1 MSRLSSPCIICLLQ
15 LLDQLRR
22 TGEIMR
28 SKVRTPLQL
37 LLVSP
42 INKIRFTS
50 CVETAVYVS
59 PSISDHE
66 AFCKVNL
73 ELFGRLGQHAGLRFS
88 TVTGIAAGRACVEA
102 GHNAVVRRLLH
113 ARSVVGP
120 HHGWVLKP
128 LTIDRVITCFH
139 EEKP

>member
-28 SKVRTPLQL
+28 SKIRIPLQL
-37 LLVSP
+37 LLVAP
-42 INKIRFTS
+42 INKNRFTS

-66 AFCKVNL
+66 TFCKVNL
-73 ELFGRLGQHAGLRFS
+73 ELFGRLEQHAGPGFPTVAGISVNGS
-88 TVTGIAAGRACVEA
+88 TVI
-102 GHNAVVRRLLH
+102 
-113 ARSVVGP
+113 
-120 HHGWVLKP
+120 
-128 LTIDRVITCFH
+128 
-139 EEKP
+139 

>member
-28 SKVRTPLQL
+28 SKIRIPLQL
-37 LLVSP
+37 LLVAP
-42 INKIRFTS
+42 INKNRFTS

-73 ELFGRLGQHAGLRFS
+73 ELFGRLGQHAGLSFS
-88 TVTGIAAGRACVEA
+88 TVTGIAAGRTCVEA
-102 GHNAVVRRLLH
+102 GHNAVDRKLLQKP
-113 ARSVVGP
+113 SVNGLHDFTGEGP
-120 HHGWVLKP
+120 A
-128 LTIDRVITCFH
+128 TNI
-139 EEKP
+139 